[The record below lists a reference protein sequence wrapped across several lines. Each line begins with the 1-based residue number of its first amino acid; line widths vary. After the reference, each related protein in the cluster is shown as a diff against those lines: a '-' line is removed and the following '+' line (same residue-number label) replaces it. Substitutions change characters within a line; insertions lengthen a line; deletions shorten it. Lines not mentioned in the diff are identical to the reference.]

1 MAHPPSPEQRIDAP
15 VLTALSGTTP
25 GRIES
30 RLRMTLRHSL
40 PVVGVVVVVMLIAV
54 IAYYVYA
61 SNRHGA
67 VALSNDLVTA
77 IDRRVAAQTQAYL
90 APAEQFLEL
99 ADSAAAGRGVFE
111 GNPEVET
118 FALHALSVI
127 APAAA
132 FSYSDPEGNFL
143 YVMRNAQGGF
153 DSKTIDRR
161 NGGHRVTW
169 VRRDAEGAVVA
180 TEEVPDDTFDPRTRP
195 WYQGAEQ
202 TKKPF
207 WTDTYLFFTL
217 QKPGITFSIPHFD
230 ADGKLQSVLGV
241 DIELDTLCAFL
252 KQLGIGVSGKALIID
267 RTGRVVAYP
276 SDNWLPADKP
286 DVQAPLLDELGDPV
300 LVRAYNRL
308 RIEGYGRKVLDFGDK
323 RIIVSSEP
331 VSMLT
336 GRDWVVLI
344 VVPETDFVGFVTDSG
359 LAALIMSIIV
369 VLIVAALSGLLAW
382 RNVTAERRI
391 SAAATLQSALETRT
405 RTFVE
410 LARASG
416 PADGAEAEGL
426 ESASETAAAACA
438 AKRVAVWRLSP
449 DRTALLCED
458 CFDQVA
464 HDHTTGMEL
473 HRDQLPDLFAALGN
487 GAPIDV
493 EDASSDRRTSEL
505 FQSYLAPL
513 GISSIYIVPIISR
526 GRLLGML
533 TVEDPQRGDHAASL
547 VAFCDALT
555 VVLALRYAAVAAP
568 APVVSRAAATVS
580 AGAGSGGA
588 APFESFGQRQSRL
601 EQTLMRQNVSLDD
614 LGDSAID
621 QAAIGIL
628 KLPDWTTVAQR
639 MPDSVEATAMDAIVD
654 ELRLVL
660 EQSGVAYAALLGDQ
674 IVLAAFSHDKNMV
687 AGCAHC
693 VATAMLDLRD
703 RLFGLEEKW
712 NTSLD
717 FRLAIDVGTV
727 MASAVATDPP
737 SRNLWGGAVGIAK
750 VLADTAARRTIVAS
764 ETAYEMLSD
773 HFLFRPRGS
782 YFLPETGNMRTFV
795 LVGRI

>member
-1 MAHPPSPEQRIDAP
+1 MAHSPSPEQRIDAP
-15 VLTALSGTTP
+15 VLTALSGSTP
-25 GRIES
+25 GRSES

-40 PVVGVVVVVMLIAV
+40 PVMGVVVVVVLVAV
-54 IAYYVYA
+54 IAYYVYD
-61 SNRHGA
+61 SNRRGA

-77 IDRRVAAQTQAYL
+77 IDRRVAVETHAYL

-99 ADSAAAGRGVFE
+99 ADAAAAGRGVFE
-111 GNPEVET
+111 GGPEVER
-118 FALHALSVI
+118 FALHALGGI
-127 APAAA
+127 DPAAA
-132 FSYSDPEGNFL
+132 FSYADPEGNFL
-143 YVMRNAQGGF
+143 YVLRNAQGGF
-153 DSKTIDRR
+153 DTKTIDRR

-169 VRRDAEGAVVA
+169 ARRDSDGKVVG

-202 TKKPF
+202 TRKPF

-230 ADGKLQSVLGV
+230 AEGKLQSVLGV
-241 DIELDTLCAFL
+241 DIELATLCTFL
-252 KQLGIGVSGKALIID
+252 KQLGIGVSGKAMIID
-267 RTGRVVAYP
+267 RSGRVVAYP

-286 DVQAPLLDELGDPV
+286 DVQAPMLDELGDPV
-300 LVRAYNRL
+300 LIRAYNRL
-308 RIEGYGRKVLDFGDK
+308 RIEGYGRKVLDFGDR

-382 RNVTAERRI
+382 RNVAAERRI

-426 ESASETAAAACA
+426 ESAAETAAGACA

-493 EDASSDRRTSEL
+493 ADASSDRRTSEL
-505 FQSYLAPL
+505 FVSYLAPL

-568 APVVSRAAATVS
+568 TPVVSRAAATVT
-580 AGAGSGGA
+580 AGSGGA

-601 EQTLMRQNVSLDD
+601 EQTLMRQNISLDD
-614 LGDSAID
+614 LGESAID

-639 MPDSVEATAMDAIVD
+639 VPDSDEATAMDAIVD
-654 ELRLVL
+654 ELRVVL
-660 EQSGVAYAALLGDQ
+660 EKSGVAYAALLGDQ
-674 IVLAAFSHDKNMV
+674 IVLAAFSRDKNMV

-693 VATAMLDLRD
+693 VATALLDLRD
-703 RLFGLEEKW
+703 RLFELEEKW
-712 NTSLD
+712 NTSFD

-764 ETAYEMLSD
+764 ETAYEILSD

>member
-15 VLTALSGTTP
+15 DLTALSRTTP
-25 GRIES
+25 GRGEL
-30 RLRMTLRHSL
+30 RLRAVLRHSL
-40 PVVGVVVVVMLIAV
+40 PVAGVVVVVMLVAV
-54 IAYYVYA
+54 IAYYVYD
-61 SNRHGA
+61 SNRRGA

-77 IDRRVAAQTQAYL
+77 IDRRVAVQTRAYL

-99 ADSAAAGRGVFE
+99 ADAAAAGRGVFE
-111 GNPEVET
+111 GGPEVEL
-118 FALHALSVI
+118 FALHALGGI
-127 APAAA
+127 GPAAA
-132 FSYSDPEGNFL
+132 FSYADPEGNFL
-143 YVMRNAQGGF
+143 YVLRNAQGGF
-153 DSKTIDRR
+153 DTKTIDRR

-169 VRRDAEGAVVA
+169 VRRDSEGKVVA
-180 TEEVPDDTFDPRTRP
+180 TEEVPDDTFDPRARP
-195 WYQGAEQ
+195 WYQGAEE

-241 DIELDTLCAFL
+241 DIELATLCAFL

-286 DVQAPLLDELGDPV
+286 DVQAPMLDELGDPV
-300 LVRAYNRL
+300 LIRAYNRL
-308 RIEGYGRKVLDFGDK
+308 RIEGYGRKVLDFGDR

-369 VLIVAALSGLLAW
+369 VLIVAGLSGLLAW
-382 RNVTAERRI
+382 RNVAAERRI

-426 ESASETAAAACA
+426 ESAAETAAAACA

-493 EDASSDRRTSEL
+493 ADASSDRRTSEL
-505 FQSYLAPL
+505 FAKLSGAARDQQYLYRPDHLARPPAGHADGRGSAARRSRRQPG
-513 GISSIYIVPIISR
+513 GILR
-526 GRLLGML
+526 RADGRAG
-533 TVEDPQRGDHAASL
+533 AAL
-547 VAFCDALT
+547 CRRRRACAGG
-555 VVLALRYAAVAAP
+555 LAGSGHRDCRLRRSHPVRELRP
-568 APVVSRAAATVS
+568 APVA
-580 AGAGSGGA
+580 AGADADAAEHVTRRPGRKRHRPGRDRHSQAARLDDGGA
-588 APFESFGQRQSRL
+588 ASARQ
-601 EQTLMRQNVSLDD
+601 
-614 LGDSAID
+614 
-621 QAAIGIL
+621 
-628 KLPDWTTVAQR
+628 
-639 MPDSVEATAMDAIVD
+639 
-654 ELRLVL
+654 
-660 EQSGVAYAALLGDQ
+660 
-674 IVLAAFSHDKNMV
+674 
-687 AGCAHC
+687 
-693 VATAMLDLRD
+693 
-703 RLFGLEEKW
+703 
-712 NTSLD
+712 
-717 FRLAIDVGTV
+717 
-727 MASAVATDPP
+727 
-737 SRNLWGGAVGIAK
+737 
-750 VLADTAARRTIVAS
+750 
-764 ETAYEMLSD
+764 
-773 HFLFRPRGS
+773 
-782 YFLPETGNMRTFV
+782 
-795 LVGRI
+795 